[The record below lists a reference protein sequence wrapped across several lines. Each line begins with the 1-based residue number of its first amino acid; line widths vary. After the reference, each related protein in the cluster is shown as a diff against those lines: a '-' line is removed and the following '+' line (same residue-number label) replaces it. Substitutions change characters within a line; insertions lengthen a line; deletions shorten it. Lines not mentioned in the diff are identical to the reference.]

1 MDAVDEKYILS
12 AIKVIRKQQQRPDK
26 SSISAYLERKHGLC
40 ISAVMRTI
48 DRMLD
53 SAAIYCK
60 PRNGKDSY
68 YVFDPLALGEIEDD
82 VDSGTEYTQ
91 MLRPCDIDTSETDN
105 ESNPLQ
111 SVSPELHTSK
121 QNVCESLDTTLGF
134 LDVMGKLAD
143 TVNELNKQLCTERE
157 RNEKLTSKLNLNTE
171 EILKLHHKIQVL
183 EVKSRNK
190 SKEMALM
197 ENKEND
203 DIVTAQTKLTFSSQW
218 NSYVKAKSQQYEQY
232 LISKKFEELKSTT
245 PKGTNT
251 REEKIYKNNTEWMP
265 KAEKKSENTINRNQ
279 ESGIIQ
285 KQIKSINLDAIKLD
299 SKEKQQPPSKN
310 ADDASD
316 VHLWRKGTTLIAGD
330 SILYGI
336 DEKKICQNGSVK
348 VRVFPG
354 ATIEDLKDYYIK
366 PLLRKQ
372 PSKVILHVGTNNASV
387 KNASPD
393 QILNALL
400 DFKKDIE
407 DQIPGCIVVL
417 SMPTKRFHNEKL
429 GKIIESLNDKIS
441 NLGIVTVNNNNISR
455 SDIGRKGLHLN
466 ARGTNKLMHRF
477 ISKLNR
483 L

>member
-1 MDAVDEKYILS
+1 MDAVNEKYILS

-26 SSISAYLERKHGLC
+26 SSICAYLERKHGLS

-121 QNVCESLDTTLGF
+121 QHACESLDTTLGF

-157 RNEKLTSKLNLNTE
+157 RDEKLTSKLNLNTE

-183 EVKSRNK
+183 EAKSRNK

-232 LISKKFEELKSTT
+232 LISKKFEELKSAT

-285 KQIKSINLDAIKLD
+285 KQIKSINLDAIKSD

-348 VRVFPG
+348 VRAFPG

-417 SMPTKRFHNEKL
+417 SMPTKRFDNEKL